1 MTAVRI
7 GGRAGAVADVTGVE
21 GGRYPLGQIEAGA
34 ELFREL
40 HDSDRAVG
48 AGDHEP
54 SLSKLDV
61 SGRGF
66 EHVGCDLL
74 ALIDYLGGRLH
85 DGGAAVHDRFR
96 AAGAA
101 AREQLVAVALEE
113 ADAFKRNPEFVAQDL
128 REGGGMTLSVI
139 ERAGDDG
146 DRAIG
151 FEADA
156 AHLLA
161 RRRGDF
167 EEAANPKPAHLSAFA
182 ALAFAAGGAPLVWGL
197 RRGVGRAGGDPP
209 VLRVFPGPPC
219 WDVSP

>member
-1 MTAVRI
+1 MTAVGI
-7 GGRAGAVADVTGVE
+7 GGRAGAVADVTDVE

-54 SLSKLDV
+54 SLRKLDV

-66 EHVGCDLL
+66 EDVRGDLL
-74 ALIDYLGGRLH
+74 ALIDHLRGRLH

-113 ADAFKRNPEFVAQDL
+113 ADAFKRDAEFVGQDL
-128 REGGGMTLSVI
+128 REGRGMTLSII

-146 DRAIG
+146 DRTVG

-161 RRRGDF
+161 RWRGDF

-182 ALAFAAGGAPLVWGL
+182 ALAFAAGGAPFLGGL
-197 RRGVGRAGGDPP
+197 QPARGDPP
-209 VLRVFPGPPC
+209 AKPPRLRGFRRRPFL
-219 WDVSP
+219 DLL